1 MSVRFFGQFLLES
14 GVIGPEQLLAA
25 LAHQAGQNL
34 KFGATAMALGLLTQA
49 QVEEILVL
57 QRTHDLLSGEA
68 AVKLGALTV
77 AQVEQ
82 VLRSQRNSHVM
93 VGEALVAT
101 GALDRPALGVQL
113 AAFHADQ
120 ANYRVTA
127 AIPKELDPSGLGSG
141 ALDLTVKLLERLGG
155 IPIRRV
161 MARAGPLAP
170 ARGVTTAARV
180 PFTGDANG
188 FMALR
193 AEPRTAAALAGALLG
208 EPVPESDTPTL
219 TDALSELLNMVA
231 GNVAAQAAQKGRR
244 LELGAPVHG
253 EPPQA
258 AAGQRSITAELGSPG
273 HELYFVLVA

>member
-1 MSVRFFGQFLLES
+1 MSVRFFGQFLLEM

-34 KFGATAMALGLLTQA
+34 KLRRHRDRPGAAHAGA
-49 QVEEILVL
+49 GGGDPGAAAHP
-57 QRTHDLLSGEA
+57 RSLSGEA
-68 AVKLGALTV
+68 ASKLGALTA

-101 GALDRPALGVQL
+101 GALDRPALGAQL
-113 AAFHADQ
+113 EAFHADQ

-127 AIPKELDPSGLGSG
+127 AIPRELDPSGLGSG

-161 MARAGPLAP
+161 LARAGPLAP
-170 ARGVTTAARV
+170 PRGVTTAARV

-188 FMALR
+188 FVALR

-208 EPVPESDTPTL
+208 QPVPESDTPTL

-253 EPPQA
+253 EPPQP
-258 AAGQRSITAELGSPG
+258 AAGQRAITAELGAPG
-273 HELYFVLVA
+273 HELFFVLVA